1 MLRHTMDGLLEDG
14 RVPGKLIRQADEERD
29 MNKVCASL
37 PLRARFR
44 TYPYVPEPL
53 PSGFA

>member
-1 MLRHTMDGLLEDG
+1 MLRKTMDGLLKDG
-14 RVPGKLIRQADEERD
+14 CVPGALIRQADEERD
-29 MNKVCASL
+29 MKKVCASP

-44 TYPYVPEPL
+44 TDPYVPESL